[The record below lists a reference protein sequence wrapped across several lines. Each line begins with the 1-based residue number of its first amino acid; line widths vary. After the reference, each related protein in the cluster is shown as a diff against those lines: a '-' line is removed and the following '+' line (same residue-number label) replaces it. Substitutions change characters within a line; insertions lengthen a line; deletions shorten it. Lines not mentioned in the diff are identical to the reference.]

1 MHDSSR
7 SVEGLSISHVRLPKR
22 NALCVY
28 CVAKSILIDNTGMS
42 FGLLK
47 ILLLLLISNS
57 NNFIVYLEVYLEKK
71 TQALFLAE
79 KNNFVT
85 RFFNMIDLY
94 I

>member
-1 MHDSSR
+1 
-7 SVEGLSISHVRLPKR
+7 
-22 NALCVY
+22 
-28 CVAKSILIDNTGMS
+28 MS

-57 NNFIVYLEVYLEKK
+57 NNFIVYLEVYLEKE
-71 TQALFLAE
+71 TQAFFLAE

>member
-1 MHDSSR
+1 
-7 SVEGLSISHVRLPKR
+7 
-22 NALCVY
+22 
-28 CVAKSILIDNTGMS
+28 MS